1 MKPTQIIFFSIL
13 LMSCSQKF
21 DEDTKQLTNQQFL
34 IAQQI
39 SSFLEKSQLNLNKG
53 NYQSA
58 INHVDSAFNINNN
71 LVYPIFLK
79 GMIYEEL
86 NQFNIADSLYKKV
99 LTQIPTF
106 RNAYLNLGNIA
117 LARGEYVNAVKYFKL
132 EKENKL
138 TSKVLIKLGIA
149 YANVYEVDSALAVLK
164 EATNIDSMASEAFM
178 LIGKINRDNGD
189 MDNALS
195 FMKKAIEIQP
205 DNWDYQLNFGTLL
218 FKIGDLK
225 NSLKFLENT
234 VRINKWHYASH
245 YNLGQLLLRL
255 DRNEEA
261 EKYLLRA
268 DTLQQTNKRI
278 GFFQENLKSN
288 PQNISDWLKM
298 GIALQS
304 IENWNEAYEVFK
316 IVDHLDPDNLD
327 VKQNLAFLAISNQDT
342 ISGIKYY
349 QKILSKDN
357 SKSDIWFN
365 LGLMYSY
372 QGKFSAAKKCWIQA
386 LEINPNDLTALEY
399 LESLSK
405 LKKLPFYD

>member
-1 MKPTQIIFFSIL
+1 MKLTRIIYFLIL
-13 LMSCSQKF
+13 IISCSQKF
-21 DEDTKQLTNQQFL
+21 DENKKQLTNEQFL
-34 IAQQI
+34 VAQEI

-58 INHVDSAFNINNN
+58 LKYVDSASNINNN

-86 NQFNIADSLYKKV
+86 NQFNTADSLYKKV
-99 LTQIPTF
+99 ITQIPSF

-117 LARGEYVNAVKYFKL
+117 LAKGEYVNAVKYFKL
-132 EKENKL
+132 EKLNEYN
-138 TSKVLIKLGIA
+138 SKVLIKLAIA
-149 YANVYEVDSALAVLK
+149 YANVYEVDSALAVLH
-164 EATNIDSMASEAFM
+164 EAVNIDSMASEAFM

-189 MDNALS
+189 MDNAIS

-255 DRNEEA
+255 ERNEEA

-268 DTLQQTNKRI
+268 DTLQQANKRI

-288 PQNISDWLKM
+288 PVNISDWLKM
-298 GIALQS
+298 GITLQS
-304 IENWNEAYEVFK
+304 IENLNEAYEVFK
-316 IVDHLDPDNLD
+316 IVDHLDPNNLD

-365 LGLMYSY
+365 LGLIYSY
-372 QGKFSAAKKCWIQA
+372 QGKFSAAKKCWIKT
-386 LEINPNDLTALEY
+386 LEINPNDLTALKY
-399 LESLSK
+399 LESLSN
-405 LKKLPFYD
+405 LKQLPFYD